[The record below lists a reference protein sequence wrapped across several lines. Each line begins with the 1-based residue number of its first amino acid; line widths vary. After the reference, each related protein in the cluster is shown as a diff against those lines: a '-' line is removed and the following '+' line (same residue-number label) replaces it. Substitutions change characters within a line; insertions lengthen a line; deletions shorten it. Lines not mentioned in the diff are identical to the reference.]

1 MWKGMLK
8 WMGLAGLWVFLIV
21 SPRLGLKGIDARF
34 AGVLPPLTTLA
45 DDTSEVPT
53 EGNPPAPEAEPAPAP
68 LVAPTVDPRHQ
79 VVGSFATI
87 HLENKLDQTLSLV
100 QARVTMDG
108 KALPTVAGLR
118 PDDDR
123 VLFAGL
129 VSPGHHVV
137 NTRLSCRGNRRGG
150 VFTYLK
156 DYQWDLRSE
165 EVLTVPKDRAV
176 IFTISAVRHKGVNV
190 PFNKEIDIAV
200 HDQVVPNP
208 FSPSN

>member
-1 MWKGMLK
+1 MWKGILK
-8 WMGLAGLWVFLIV
+8 CMGLAGLWVFLIV
-21 SPRLGLKGIDARF
+21 LPHLGPKGIDARF
-34 AGVLPPLTTLA
+34 ADVMPPLTTLA
-45 DDTSEVPT
+45 YDTGEAAT
-53 EGNPPAPEAEPAPAP
+53 EADPQTPAAEPAPAP
-68 LVAPTVDPRHQ
+68 LVAPTVGSRHQ

-87 HLENKLDQTLSLV
+87 HLENKLDRTLSLV

-108 KALPTVAGLR
+108 KPLPTVGGLR

-137 NTRLSCRGNRRGG
+137 NTQLRCRGNRRG

-176 IFTISAVRHKGVNV
+176 IFTISAVRHQGVNV
-190 PFNKEIDIAV
+190 PFNKEVGIAV
-200 HDQVVPNP
+200 HDEVVPNP

>member
-1 MWKGMLK
+1 MWKGILK
-8 WMGLAGLWVFLIV
+8 FMGLAGLWVFLIV
-21 SPRLGLKGIDARF
+21 LPHLGPKGIDVDF
-34 AGVLPPLTTLA
+34 ANVMPPLTTLA
-45 DDTSEVPT
+45 SDTGQAST
-53 EGNPPAPEAEPAPAP
+53 ETDQQTPAAEPTPEP
-68 LVAPTVDPRHQ
+68 LVAPTVDPRRQ

-87 HLENKLDQTLSLV
+87 HLENKLDKTLNLV

-108 KALPTVAGLR
+108 KPLPTVAGLR

-137 NTRLSCRGNRRGG
+137 NTQLSCRGNRRG

-156 DYQWDLRSE
+156 DYRWDLSSQ

-176 IFTISAVRHKGVNV
+176 VFTISAVRHKGVNV
-190 PFNKEIDIAV
+190 PFNKEIGIAV
-200 HDQVVPNP
+200 HDVVVPNP